1 MSDSPTN
8 PRSTWAPLKNRNFLT
23 LLVGT
28 NLSGW
33 GDAIYS
39 IALLWF
45 VYQDTHSVF
54 GTAVVS
60 AIQRLGNVLGG
71 PIAGVYVDRWDRRRT
86 LLGVTGVNMAVVLV
100 LALLAFYHVLTV
112 WPIYVVV
119 LLLSAIAMVTG
130 PAFHSIMSRILPRD
144 DLASGNGLYE
154 SVGAANGFF
163 RSAVGGVVVAA
174 VGAATSF
181 FLDVGSFVFAL
192 AAYWRLKLPPDPPHP
207 AEDPGRPTPRGR
219 FWRELG
225 AGWASLRQNRLL
237 MLLAVWAFIGTLGG
251 GAMVALLPVVVFRTL
266 HGGPAILGL
275 VEAAP
280 LVGSV
285 MGGLTAGWVS
295 RRLSVGQVLILS
307 GALMGLGAAG
317 FALSHSLWWGLPLW
331 AVTGLGQTAMNSAF
345 NAFFQATVPPALMG
359 RTFGILGAIEN
370 AAGPISAAA
379 AGALGGVWG
388 AGVVMAAGGLW
399 MALSGILLL
408 FNRPAMAARMT
419 EAGTAG

>member
-1 MSDSPTN
+1 MADSSPSA
-8 PRSTWAPLKNRNFLT
+8 RSPWAPLKNRNFLT
-23 LLVGT
+23 LMVGT
-28 NLSGW
+28 NLSAW

-71 PIAGVYVDRWDRRRT
+71 PVAGVYVDRWDRRRT
-86 LLGVTGVNMAVVLV
+86 MLGVTGVNMAVVLV
-100 LALLAFYHVLTV
+100 LAILAFYHLLTV
-112 WPIYVVV
+112 WPIYAAV
-119 LLLSAIAMVTG
+119 LVLSAIAMFTG
-130 PAFHSIMSRILPRD
+130 PAFHSIMSRILARD
-144 DLASGNGLYE
+144 ELAAGNGLYQ

-174 VGAATSF
+174 LGAATSF

-192 AAYWRLKLPPDPPHP
+192 GAYGLLKLPPDTHRPPNAP
-207 AEDPGRPTPRGR
+207 RAPGAR
-219 FWRELG
+219 FWQELG
-225 AGWASLRQNRLL
+225 SGWVALRQHRLL
-237 MLLAVWAFIGTLGG
+237 LLLAIWAFFGTLGG
-251 GAMVALLPVVVFRTL
+251 GAIGALLPVVVFRRL
-266 HGGPAILGL
+266 HGGPTVLGL

-285 MGGLTAGWVS
+285 IGGLTSGWLN
-295 RRLSVGQVLILS
+295 RRLSVGQVLVLS
-307 GALMGLGAAG
+307 GALMGFGAAG
-317 FALSHSLWWGLPLW
+317 FGLSMNLWLSLTLY

-345 NAFFQATVPPALMG
+345 NAFFQATVPSELMG

-370 AAGPISAAA
+370 AAGPISAAT

-388 AGVVMAAGGLW
+388 AGPVMAMGGLW
-399 MALSGILLL
+399 MAASGILLMM
-408 FNRPAMAARMT
+408 NRPAMAARMT
-419 EAGTAG
+419 EEGAP